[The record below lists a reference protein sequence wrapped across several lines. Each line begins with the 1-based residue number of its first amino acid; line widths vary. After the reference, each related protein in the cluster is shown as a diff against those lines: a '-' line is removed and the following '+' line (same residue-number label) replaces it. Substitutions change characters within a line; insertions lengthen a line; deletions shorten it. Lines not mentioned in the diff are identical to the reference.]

1 MMAQCT
7 FTICENPAV
16 PMLQDWW
23 GAVQN
28 QYLIIPIWQTD
39 IIGHQSQTLHFMRW
53 NQMYLLQQLWMEN
66 LSNLNKYFFMYVL
79 ISCWF
84 NLSQFFKSFQHWLW
98 KSSMKLRIVVS
109 LKHTLRYLIS
119 NNASINILP
128 LFSILLAHIR
138 ACSLNY
144 FPTIFTL
151 FAKKDLLTKFQLFLL

>member
-1 MMAQCT
+1 MCTEIYVFSDILLEAQMMAQCT

-98 KSSMKLRIVVS
+98 KSSMKLRKVVS

-119 NNASINILP
+119 KHTKII
-128 LFSILLAHIR
+128 HKR
-138 ACSLNY
+138 AG
-144 FPTIFTL
+144 
-151 FAKKDLLTKFQLFLL
+151 

>member
-16 PMLQDWW
+16 PMLHDWW
-23 GAVQN
+23 GAVRN

-98 KSSMKLRIVVS
+98 KSSMKLRKVVS

-119 NNASINILP
+119 KHTKIIHKRAGWIFLQKKLSEQDRKLWAKIVIFCFKINV
-128 LFSILLAHIR
+128 
-138 ACSLNY
+138 
-144 FPTIFTL
+144 
-151 FAKKDLLTKFQLFLL
+151 K